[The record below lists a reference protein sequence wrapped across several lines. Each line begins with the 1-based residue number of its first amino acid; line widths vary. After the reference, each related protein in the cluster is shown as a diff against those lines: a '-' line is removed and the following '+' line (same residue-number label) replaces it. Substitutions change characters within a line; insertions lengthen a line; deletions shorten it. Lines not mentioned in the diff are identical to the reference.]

1 VNNDQLTMNNGPWP
15 NGQLPAA
22 SNPLPVANS
31 PRLLSTVICEDIL
44 FNADQ
49 ALSLYRAV
57 FKRQTSSVFPA
68 QMRCLYVVTIRIG
81 HGVVDQRVLILAPDK
96 SEALYD
102 CYGQIPLAGEQQ
114 VAFANR
120 FQWIVW
126 PAPGVYWL
134 RVLDGQQPL
143 SDDIPIVIEAEPS
156 LAGVQP

>member
-1 VNNDQLTMNNGPWP
+1 MTNGSWP
-15 NGQLPAA
+15 NSQLPGASSQLPAA
-22 SNPLPVANS
+22 SS

-44 FNADQ
+44 FNADN

-68 QMRCLYVVTIRIG
+68 QMRCLYVVTIWIG
-81 HGVVDQRVLILAPDK
+81 HGAIEQRVLILSPDK

-102 CYGQIPLAGEQQ
+102 CYGQIQLAGEQQ

-120 FQWIVW
+120 FQWLVW

-134 RVLDGQQPL
+134 RVLDGQRPL
-143 SDDIPIVIEAEPS
+143 SEDIPIAIESETLP
-156 LAGVQP
+156 AGVQA